1 MSGVDLTKS
10 GTTIIGLAELQAA
23 AQKLRQAMA
32 VGGGLGGAVAYATK
46 AYGEGLRSAVHVDT
60 GTYQSAQAVE
70 VSGLVGRAY
79 TSDKH
84 NPRSGQSAAA
94 YGPTICARSASGWMY
109 FRAAGSATGPGCAM
123 RWLPCRRRSGRR

>member
-10 GTTIIGLAELQAA
+10 GTTIIGLPELQVA

-46 AYGEGLRSAVHVDT
+46 AYGEGLRSAVHADT
-60 GTYQSAQAVE
+60 GTYQAAQAVE

-79 TSDKH
+79 TSDKR

-94 YGPTICARSASGWMY
+94 YGPYEESRGGSHAAYATTYGQQSPRIAGEALTILIGA
-109 FRAAGSATGPGCAM
+109 
-123 RWLPCRRRSGRR
+123 LP